1 MQNGTGDNFHVV
13 DLPVKAPAPAADE
26 ATQKKG
32 PPSWGEA
39 WVEFTQNTTIHGLR
53 FIWMEQAFLFRKF
66 LWLILVCACAVVMGV
81 QIVDRIIYYQKN
93 PVTVNVNVNFNK
105 SLVFPSLTICN
116 QNSFRATMA
125 TELGRYRLLE
135 AMYTGKGD
143 LNSSTLNY
151 FNASDVTL
159 DDLALSTAHSKYD
172 LIVACE
178 WQNEKCGPENF
189 TQVLTD
195 HGVCFTFNDKEKPLF
210 VASTGSEYGL
220 KLTLNVE
227 QYEYMPGPH
236 DAAGV
241 KMLLHDRK
249 EFPGVAEL
257 GLSIPTGTHA
267 YVGIQVV
274 SIHNLPE
281 PHGDCGSL
289 WSPFYKDY
297 SADNC
302 QLACLTD
309 YMDQACGCRHPH
321 MPSRNGTP
329 PICTLEQYYGCY
341 SKEIGRLKAKVR
353 SDCAC
358 PIPCR
363 FLIFDPALSF
373 ATTSVFAT
381 DRLIAAASHSNDLET
396 KYLRALEVTHR
407 MEGTKF
413 NSFVEKEEEAR
424 TRLEELSLL
433 MLKVVR
439 EAILSAEDTVVRLYN
454 DTKRAWERKNYLYR
468 WQEYHINK
476 NFIRARDAMS
486 ERTFE
491 FLCAGFQEYAT
502 LTESNIWSLVDPEVV
517 DNPDVTQALYTLV
530 MKSLAAKMD
539 LADRAYANYTQLY
552 DAYYN
557 GTPVFRYMFESEP
570 RDMNIYITPK
580 PLLRNSLLHSDY
592 ATKYSSRLVQDIVEF
607 KQALGRFAELATTA
621 YLNKTLDKHDMYLA
635 DVEFMYRGRRYLHS
649 KSTFFYESI
658 EYPLRVM
665 QGRIAGFDHLWRSY
679 ETAVQATADDVASL
693 KQSLANLED
702 TILRRLNLSMGLAQK
717 YVQDGNVTKL
727 DVARELTS
735 QNIYEGI
742 SDLKVFFQS
751 LSMTE
756 FSRNASE
763 VAREI
768 REDYDNY
775 RKMFDFRYLVGN
787 ADSKFLK
794 SLEDLMNEMERYIEL
809 SVIEIDFIRENILQL
824 DVFYREKSYE
834 QITQQEA
841 YDIFALFCDIGGSM
855 GLFVGASVMSIGE
868 LLDLFLH
875 QSVYR
880 ITHKARN

>member
-1 MQNGTGDNFHVV
+1 MCDLTRQNRLKMQNGTGDNFHVV

-26 ATQKKG
+26 ATQKK
-32 PPSWGEA
+32 
-39 WVEFTQNTTIHGLR
+39 
-53 FIWMEQAFLFRKF
+53 
-66 LWLILVCACAVVMGV
+66 VMGV

-321 MPSRNGTP
+321 MPSRNG
-329 PICTLEQYYGCY
+329 
-341 SKEIGRLKAKVR
+341 RLKAKVR

-557 GTPVFRYMFESEP
+557 G
-570 RDMNIYITPK
+570 
-580 PLLRNSLLHSDY
+580 
-592 ATKYSSRLVQDIVEF
+592 
-607 KQALGRFAELATTA
+607 
-621 YLNKTLDKHDMYLA
+621 
-635 DVEFMYRGRRYLHS
+635 
-649 KSTFFYESI
+649 
-658 EYPLRVM
+658 
-665 QGRIAGFDHLWRSY
+665 FDHLWRSY

-751 LSMTE
+751 LRSRGQRIYDNWGPIIDTTNAIWRAITDDEDMLDYYNYTSMTE